1 MEKSFEE
8 IYDKNIWGGGSG
20 TGSNMTRHNKKYIEM
35 VEGVIKDRD
44 IKTVCDI
51 GCGDWEFSQ
60 HIDYGGVSYVGV
72 DCVKSVVEGVQKKY
86 QKNNVRFEHHVVGE
100 GYVPEGYDL
109 VILKDVIQHWTDE
122 DIIGIMDKIIKN
134 NRYVFVTNG
143 YKFMRDQEKNK
154 MKARDIS
161 NRYRYHPE
169 DVNKYPLSEFGD
181 YVIST
186 ETYFSKQ
193 MNLIK
198 YEN

>member
-35 VEGVIKDRD
+35 
-44 IKTVCDI
+44 
-51 GCGDWEFSQ
+51 
-60 HIDYGGVSYVGV
+60 
-72 DCVKSVVEGVQKKY
+72 VEGVQKKY

-161 NRYRYHPE
+161 NRYRYHPV